1 MTSPLAYSIAQACDV
16 ACAGR
21 TILYDEIAKGRL
33 RAVKRGRKTLIL
45 AEDLRDWL
53 GALPAI
59 EAKRAAPCEHRGRD

>member
-1 MTSPLAYSIAQACDV
+1 MTSPLAYSIAQACDI

-45 AEDLRDWL
+45 AEDLRSWI
-53 GALPAI
+53 GELPAI
-59 EAKRAAPCEHRGRD
+59 AAKAAAPSDRRRG